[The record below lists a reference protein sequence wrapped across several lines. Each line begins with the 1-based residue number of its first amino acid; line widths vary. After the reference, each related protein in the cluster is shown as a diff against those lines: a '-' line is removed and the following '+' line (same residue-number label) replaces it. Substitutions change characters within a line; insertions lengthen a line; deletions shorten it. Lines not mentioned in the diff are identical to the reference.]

1 MASGVTI
8 RIDIRSSVSI
18 LVFAIVA
25 ISMTVFILFKAEEAI
40 EEIQRL
46 NNTPI
51 YNRQSIPQ

>member
-1 MASGVTI
+1 MANIVNI

-46 NNTPI
+46 NNAPI
-51 YNRQSIPQ
+51 YTQRNIQP